1 MKTRAI
7 LALTAVAGVAA
18 AVNAQGPALEI
29 RFSNG
34 TNAITVLP
42 NASVPVQLWA
52 VGLPAVGTQM
62 NWTTFPGTGQ
72 AGSYAGFASVLTNLN
87 GSAGTWQ
94 PTSPASIAPPFV
106 GPPFGNPG
114 VAAGSNVT
122 GINIGVGFNPPVTGS
137 SFLLWTGT
145 IDVGNPGTGVVNLA
159 TTIQPV
165 GAPPNGP
172 NTGFEVQLS
181 GILGLNVSHF
191 IAAGNATGVITIP
204 APASLA
210 LLGLGGLVVG
220 RRRR

>member
-34 TNAITVLP
+34 TNAITVAAG
-42 NASVPVQLWA
+42 ASVPVQLWA
-52 VGLPAVGTQM
+52 VGLPAVGTAM

-72 AGSYAGFASVLTNLN
+72 SGTYAGFASVLTNLN
-87 GSAGTWQ
+87 GTGGTWQ
-94 PTSPASIAPPFV
+94 ATSPASIAPPFV

-122 GINIGVGFNPPVTGS
+122 GINIGVGFNPPVTGN
-137 SFLLWTGT
+137 SFLLWSGT
-145 IDVGNPGTGVVNLA
+145 IDVGAVNVSLA

-172 NTGFEVQLS
+172 NTGFEVQLANT
-181 GILGLNVSHF
+181 GLPLNVSHF
-191 IAAGNATGVITIP
+191 IATTNGTGLITVP

-210 LLGLGGLVVG
+210 LLGLGGLIVG